1 MKKPANYS
9 LLAAIWLWYGAAA
22 GLMNLSK
29 AFAFYGNFSIM
40 LSNLI
45 LPLLVVA
52 ANGLLGFAIFRQN
65 RGGLLIGAFVLKL
78 VTVVLNYCLIID
90 GIMIRLNFVFL
101 FKNNYGLSCLLVIL
115 CWVFLLLLAVRTVRD
130 RDGKKNGMLLWIL
143 ALACQILGLL
153 FALSYTNGMLATGIS
168 VSSYLFSA
176 AVGIMTTV
184 FIGLGLTKPVVE
196 TDPQKAGEAEEKK
209 TQNADVSAYR
219 ELLEAGV
226 ISQEEFDIWM
236 AQNGIQ
242 E

>member
-52 ANGLLGFAIFRQN
+52 TNGLLGFAIFRQN

-101 FKNNYGLSCLLVIL
+101 FKNN
-115 CWVFLLLLAVRTVRD
+115 
-130 RDGKKNGMLLWIL
+130 
-143 ALACQILGLL
+143 
-153 FALSYTNGMLATGIS
+153 
-168 VSSYLFSA
+168 
-176 AVGIMTTV
+176 
-184 FIGLGLTKPVVE
+184 
-196 TDPQKAGEAEEKK
+196 
-209 TQNADVSAYR
+209 
-219 ELLEAGV
+219 
-226 ISQEEFDIWM
+226 
-236 AQNGIQ
+236 
-242 E
+242 